1 MIKRYFVKIN
11 ALEIKQEIKLTSL
24 ILTQRTSFKVFI
36 KRIKLV
42 TIIVLL
48 CLNISFSKFYT

>member
-1 MIKRYFVKIN
+1 MIKRYFVRIN

-42 TIIVLL
+42 TAVVLL

>member
-24 ILTQRTSFKVFI
+24 VLTQRTLFKVFI

-42 TIIVLL
+42 TAVVLL